1 MDVHIFDNSHTLR
14 ASVLAGVS
22 LFISFIALCFSVF
35 HFQVTGNYFL
45 LTLDL
50 ALGSYSFYAYQLAK
64 KNKHKKFH
72 IHGFVYLLTFVASTS
87 IYTQPIEHGTYLW
100 TMLFPVFFYS
110 LLGLNRGRIFCF
122 AVLAI
127 HLASIYHKV
136 DSHESFAAFPTFI
149 NLIACYI
156 CVWII
161 AHIYEL
167 NRGNIENSLTYLA
180 SRDSLTGA
188 HNRLSL
194 TSTFHYFESNK
205 DQDTKLCLLFV
216 DLDYFKKVNDQYG
229 HDAGDKVLM
238 ETTRLLCQV
247 VGDDNLYRI
256 GGEEF
261 CVTLFDHPIEQAE
274 QIGERVR
281 SMMSH
286 HIFAFGDKRIQITLS
301 VGICEYSD
309 GDKLSDLL
317 KLADIQLY
325 QAKENG
331 RNQVRLSR
339 PSKDFTEDTSTC

>member
-22 LFISFIALCFSVF
+22 LFISFISLCFAVF
-35 HFQVTGNYFL
+35 HFQVTGSYFL
-45 LTLDL
+45 LALDL
-50 ALGSYSFYAYQLAK
+50 MLGSYSFYAYQLTK
-64 KNKHKKFH
+64 KNRHKTFH
-72 IHGFVYLLTFVASTS
+72 IQGFVYLFTFVASIS
-87 IYTQPIEHGTYLW
+87 IYIQPIEHGTYIW
-100 TMLFPVFFYS
+100 SMLFPVFFYS
-110 LLGLNRGRIFCF
+110 LLGLKQGRMFCF
-122 AVLAI
+122 VVLI
-127 HLASIYHKV
+127 VHLASIYNNMEIHQSV
-136 DSHESFAAFPTFI
+136 AVLPTFV

-161 AHIYEL
+161 AHIYEF
-167 NRGNIENSLTYLA
+167 NRRNIENSLTYLA

-194 TSTFHYFESNK
+194 TSTFKHFETHK
-205 DQDTKLCLLFV
+205 DEETTLCLLFI

-238 ETTRLLCQV
+238 ETTRLLSQV

-261 CVTLFDHPIEQAE
+261 CVTLFDNPIEQAE

-281 SMMSH
+281 AMMSRH
-286 HIFAFGDKRIQITLS
+286 LFSFGDKRIQITLS

-339 PSKDFTEDTSTC
+339 SAKNFAEDSSIC